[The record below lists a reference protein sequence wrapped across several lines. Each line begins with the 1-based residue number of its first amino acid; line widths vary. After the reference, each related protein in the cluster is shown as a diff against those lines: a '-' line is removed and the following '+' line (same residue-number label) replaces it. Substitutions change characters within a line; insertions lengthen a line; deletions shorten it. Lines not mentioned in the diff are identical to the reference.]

1 MEFIKLLKYYTQNK
15 IYKKIKNKEV
25 LFAFN
30 NNQFNDNKKQGV
42 IYCQLYAGL
51 IVPKNKAG
59 YIIKQIDLISKK
71 AIAQDIKEN
80 GIKNIIFRDCS
91 NLELQFSYN
100 GISEITD
107 YLKDYNF
114 NKKDIEK
121 YYNKY
126 IKHCI
131 KNDLI

>member
-1 MEFIKLLKYYTQNK
+1 MKYLQNYSEEK
-15 IYKKIKNKEV
+15 INKTIKNNGGF
-25 LFAFN
+25 FAFSN
-30 NNQFNDNKKQGV
+30 KQFNENKKDGI
-42 IYCQLYAGL
+42 IYCRLYSGL
-51 IVPKNKAG
+51 IVPKNKAD
-59 YIIKQIDLISKK
+59 YIIKQIDKISKK
-71 AIAQDIKEN
+71 AIKQDIKEN
-80 GIKNIIFRDCS
+80 GIKNIIFRDCK

-100 GISEITD
+100 GIEEIMN

-126 IKHCI
+126 ITYCI

>member
-1 MEFIKLLKYYTQNK
+1 MKLLKYYTQDK
-15 IYKKIKNKEV
+15 IDKTIKNNGGF
-25 LFAFN
+25 FAFN
-30 NNQFNDNKKQGV
+30 NKQFNENKKEGV
-42 IYCQLYAGL
+42 IYCSLYGGL
-51 IVPKNKAG
+51 IVPKNKAD
-59 YIIKQIDLISKK
+59 YILKQIDLISKK
-71 AIAQDIKEN
+71 AIKQDIKEN

-100 GISEITD
+100 GIEEIID

>member
-1 MEFIKLLKYYTQNK
+1 MKLLKYYTQDK
-15 IYKKIKNKEV
+15 IDKTIKNNGGF
-25 LFAFN
+25 FAFN
-30 NNQFNDNKKQGV
+30 NKQFNENKKEGV
-42 IYCQLYAGL
+42 IYCSLYGGL
-51 IVPKNKAG
+51 IVPKNKAD
-59 YIIKQIDLISKK
+59 YILKQIDLISKK
-71 AIAQDIKEN
+71 AIKQDIKEN

-100 GISEITD
+100 GIEEIID

-121 YYNKY
+121 YYSKY

>member
-1 MEFIKLLKYYTQNK
+1 LKLLKYYTQDK
-15 IYKKIKNKEV
+15 IDKTIKNNGGF
-25 LFAFN
+25 FAFN
-30 NNQFNDNKKQGV
+30 NKQFNENKKEGV
-42 IYCQLYAGL
+42 IYCSLYGGL
-51 IVPKNKAG
+51 IVPKNKAD
-59 YIIKQIDLISKK
+59 YILKQIDLISKK
-71 AIAQDIKEN
+71 AIKQDIKEN

-100 GISEITD
+100 GIEEIID

>member
-1 MEFIKLLKYYTQNK
+1 MKYLQNYSEEKINK
-15 IYKKIKNKEV
+15 IIKNHGGF
-25 LFAFN
+25 FAFN
-30 NNQFNDNKKQGV
+30 NNQFNDNKKEGV
-42 IYCQLYAGL
+42 IYCRLYGGL
-51 IVPKNKAG
+51 IAPKNKAD
-59 YIIKQIDLISKK
+59 YIIKQIDIISKK
-71 AIAQDIKEN
+71 AIKQDIKEN

-100 GISEITD
+100 GIEEIID

-121 YYNKY
+121 HYNNY